1 MLEKKLLTTIVEL
14 CNVQEDIPDDFPMDA
29 PLVGPD
35 SLLGL
40 DSLDAVEIV
49 VMVQDVYGLR
59 IDTQDQARE
68 ILSTIKTLADY
79 IREKFNHGNH

>member
-1 MLEKKLLTTIVEL
+1 MLEKELLTTIVDL
-14 CNVQEDIPDDFPMDA
+14 CNVQEDIPEDVSLDA

-35 SLLGL
+35 SLFGL

-49 VMVQDVYGLR
+49 VMVQDVYGVR

-68 ILSTIKTLADY
+68 ILATVKSLADY
-79 IREKFNHGNH
+79 IREKGGAA

>member
-1 MLEKKLLTTIVEL
+1 MLEKELLTSIVDL
-14 CNVQEDIPDDFPMDA
+14 CNVQEDIPEDVSLDA

-35 SLLGL
+35 SLFGL

-49 VMVQDVYGLR
+49 VMVQDVYGVR

-68 ILSTIKTLADY
+68 ILATVKSLADY
-79 IREKFNHGNH
+79 IREKGGAA

>member
-1 MLEKKLLTTIVEL
+1 MLEKELLTTIVEL
-14 CNVQEDIPDDFPMDA
+14 CNVQEDILDDFPMDS

-49 VMVQDVYGLR
+49 VMVQDVYDVR

-68 ILSTIKTLADY
+68 ILATVKSLADY
-79 IREKFNHGNH
+79 IRERGGAD

>member
-1 MLEKKLLTTIVEL
+1 MLEKELLTTIVEL

-68 ILSTIKTLADY
+68 ILSTIKTLAGY
-79 IREKFNHGNH
+79 IRERGNL

>member
-1 MLEKKLLTTIVEL
+1 MLEKELLTTIVEL
-14 CNVQEDIPDDFPMDA
+14 CNVQEDVPDDFPMDS

-49 VMVQDVYGLR
+49 VMIQDVYGLR

-68 ILSTIKTLADY
+68 ILSTLESLAGY
-79 IREKFNHGNH
+79 IRARRGGS

>member
-1 MLEKKLLTTIVEL
+1 MLEKKLLTTIIEL
-14 CNVQEDIPDDFPMDA
+14 CNVQEDIPDDFPMDS

-49 VMVQDVYGLR
+49 VMVQDEYGKR
-59 IDTQDQARE
+59 IDTQNQARE
-68 ILSTIKTLADY
+68 ILSTIQTLADY
-79 IREKFNHGNH
+79 IRQG

>member
-1 MLEKKLLTTIVEL
+1 MLEKELLTTIVDL
-14 CNVQEDIPDDFPMDA
+14 CNVQEDVPDDFPMDA

-49 VMVQDVYGLR
+49 VMVQDVYGVR

-68 ILSTIKTLADY
+68 ILATIQSLADY
-79 IREKFNHGNH
+79 IRERKQGGG

>member
-1 MLEKKLLTTIVEL
+1 MLEKELLTTIVDL
-14 CNVQEDIPDDFPMDA
+14 CNVQEDVPDDFSLDA

-35 SLLGL
+35 SPFGL

-49 VMVQDVYGLR
+49 VMVQDVYGVR

-68 ILSTIKTLADY
+68 ILATVKSLADY
-79 IREKFNHGNH
+79 IREKGGAA

>member
-1 MLEKKLLTTIVEL
+1 MLEKELLTSIVDL
-14 CNVQEDIPDDFPMDA
+14 CNVQEDIPDDVPLDA

-35 SLLGL
+35 SLFGL

-49 VMVQDVYGLR
+49 VMVQDVYGVR

-68 ILSTIKTLADY
+68 ILATVKSLADY
-79 IREKFNHGNH
+79 IREKGGAA

>member
-1 MLEKKLLTTIVEL
+1 MLEKELLTTIVDL
-14 CNVQEDIPDDFPMDA
+14 CNVQEDVPDDFPMDA

-49 VMVQDVYGLR
+49 VMVQDVYGVR

-68 ILSTIKTLADY
+68 ILATIESLAGY
-79 IREKFNHGNH
+79 IRERGQGSV

>member
-68 ILSTIKTLADY
+68 ILSTIETLADY
-79 IREKFNHGNH
+79 IRRAGT

>member
-1 MLEKKLLTTIVEL
+1 MLEKELLTTIVEL
-14 CNVQEDIPDDFPMDA
+14 CNVQEDIPDNFPMDS

-49 VMVQDVYGLR
+49 VMVQDDYGIR

-68 ILSTIKTLADY
+68 ILSTLESLADY
-79 IREKFNHGNH
+79 IREKGGGS

>member
-1 MLEKKLLTTIVEL
+1 MLEKELLTTIVDL
-14 CNVQEDIPDDFPMDA
+14 CNVQEDVPEDVSLDA

-35 SLLGL
+35 SLFGL

-49 VMVQDVYGLR
+49 VMVQDVYGVR

-68 ILSTIKTLADY
+68 ILATVKSLADY
-79 IREKFNHGNH
+79 IREKGGAA

>member
-1 MLEKKLLTTIVEL
+1 MLEKELLTTIVEL
-14 CNVQEDIPDDFPMDA
+14 CNVQEHVPDDFPMDT

-49 VMVQDVYGLR
+49 VMVQDVYGIR

-68 ILSTIKTLADY
+68 VLSTLKSLADF
-79 IREKFNHGNH
+79 IREREG

>member
-1 MLEKKLLTTIVEL
+1 MLEKELLTTIVGL
-14 CNVQEDIPDDFPMDA
+14 CNVQEDVPDDFSLDA

-35 SLLGL
+35 SLFGL

-49 VMVQDVYGLR
+49 VMVQDVYGVR

-68 ILSTIKTLADY
+68 ILATVKSLADY
-79 IREKFNHGNH
+79 IREKGGAA

>member
-1 MLEKKLLTTIVEL
+1 MLEKELLTTIVDL
-14 CNVQEDIPDDFPMDA
+14 CNVQEDVPDDFPMDA

-49 VMVQDVYGLR
+49 VMVQDVYGVR

-68 ILSTIKTLADY
+68 ILATIESLADY
-79 IREKFNHGNH
+79 IRERKQGVV

>member
-1 MLEKKLLTTIVEL
+1 MLEKELLTTIVEL
-14 CNVQEDIPDDFPMDA
+14 CNVQEDVPDDFPADT

-35 SLLGL
+35 ALLGL

-49 VMVQDVYGLR
+49 VMVQDVYGIR

-68 ILSTIKTLADY
+68 VLSTLKTLADF
-79 IREKFNHGNH
+79 IREREG

>member
-1 MLEKKLLTTIVEL
+1 MLEKELLTTIVEL
-14 CNVQEDIPDDFPMDA
+14 CNVQEDIPDDFPMDS
-29 PLVGPD
+29 PLVGPG

-59 IDTQDQARE
+59 LDTQNQARE
-68 ILSTIKTLADY
+68 VLVTLKSLADY
-79 IREKFNHGNH
+79 IRARQESD